1 MWHSRSWWPSQAE
14 AGGVEGVSLDRGSC
28 AASSLEPGARGH
40 CTWSPGHTAHP
51 LWRCF
56 ALSLACAWTD
66 GGASGAIW
74 DWMGLGLRGG
84 MWLHTGRDPLP
95 VPSPSPT
102 LSPRGLPGPILPG
115 GSTGG
120 EFLCPSAPVL
130 CRAFTRPRFRR
141 RREVFQDVTFLPADF
156 LAPI

>member
-40 CTWSPGHTAHP
+40 CTWSPGHTAHL

-102 LSPRGLPGPILPG
+102 LSPRGSRAPSCLVVPQVGSSFVPLLPFSAGRSHVPDSDG
-115 GSTGG
+115 GVRS
-120 EFLCPSAPVL
+120 S
-130 CRAFTRPRFRR
+130 RMSHS
-141 RREVFQDVTFLPADF
+141 FLPIF
-156 LAPI
+156 